1 MANLL
6 LDATA
11 IDEARSHLKAVLIQA
26 LPSDDSIII
35 GHVREAHKLLTPR
48 HVHKAKY
55 SDEGKLLDECAAC
68 GHDLRD
74 IGIHLTLIS
83 VTPNGVMRKY

>member
-1 MANLL
+1 MADLL

-11 IDEARSHLKAVLIQA
+11 VDAARAHLKAILIQA

-48 HVHKAKY
+48 HIHKAKY

-74 IGIHLTLIS
+74 TEIHLTAI
-83 VTPNGVMRKY
+83 R

>member
-1 MANLL
+1 MADLCKDPRHL
-6 LDATA
+6 LDVTA
-11 IDEARSHLKAVLIQA
+11 VNEARSHLNAILIQA

-35 GHVREAHKLLTPR
+35 GHVREAHKLLTPM

-55 SDEGKLLDECAAC
+55 SDDGKLLDECAAC

-74 IGIHLTLIS
+74 IEIHLTAI
-83 VTPNGVMRKY
+83 R